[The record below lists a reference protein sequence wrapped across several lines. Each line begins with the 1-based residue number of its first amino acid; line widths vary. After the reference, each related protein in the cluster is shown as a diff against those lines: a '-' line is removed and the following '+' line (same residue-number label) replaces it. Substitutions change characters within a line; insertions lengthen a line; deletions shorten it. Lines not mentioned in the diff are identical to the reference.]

1 MNIKNLILTG
11 AAALVVSACTGG
23 ADIDA
28 VRNAASKG
36 NMFQQGLHREYS
48 SLAVMERAEADWSD
62 ADYFNE
68 RARSASMGKASGPQN
83 MNARQI
89 PADKVRML
97 SKARARLMRALDNG
111 GADILPQ
118 PAARAQA
125 MFDCWMQEQ
134 EENFQADDIA
144 ACRAAFDIALKAVES
159 ALEPV
164 RMAKA
169 PMMKKM
175 AAPAPK
181 SFIVYFD
188 FNKSSL
194 NGAANAV
201 ISQIAASAYS
211 AKPGSI
217 AVIGHTDRAGSN
229 DYNAGLSKMRAAR
242 VAKALTERGLSQVKT
257 SSYGETKPWMGTAD
271 GARQAL
277 NRRVEVNFK

>member
-1 MNIKNLILTG
+1 MKIKNLIITG
-11 AAALVVSACTGG
+11 ASALVLSACTGG

-28 VRNAASKG
+28 VRGAASKG
-36 NMFQQGLHREYS
+36 SMFQQGLHREYS
-48 SLAVMERAEADWSD
+48 TLAVMERAEADWSD

-68 RARSASMGKASGPQN
+68 RARSASMGKSGGPQN

-89 PADKVRML
+89 PADKVRIL
-97 SKARARLMRALDNG
+97 GKARARLMRALDNG
-111 GADILPQ
+111 GADVMPQ

-134 EENFQADDIA
+134 EENFQPDDIA
-144 ACRAAFDIALKAVES
+144 ACRAAFDVALKAVES

-164 RMAKA
+164 RMAK
-169 PMMKKM
+169 PMKKM
-175 AAPAPK
+175 AAPMPK

-188 FNKSSL
+188 FDQSSL

-211 AKPGSI
+211 GKPKSI
-217 AVIGHTDRAGSN
+217 AVVGHTDRAGSN
-229 DYNAGLSKMRAAR
+229 GYNYGLSIKRARA
-242 VAKALTERGLSQVKT
+242 VAKALSERGLSQVKT
-257 SSYGETKPWMGTAD
+257 SNFGETKPWMGTAD